1 MKHSIFISYRRDDAE
16 GEAGRLYDDLVRAF
30 SEDSVF
36 MDVAGIAPGLD
47 FRKAI
52 DDNVSGCGVFL
63 AIIGAQWATITGADG
78 QRRLDSAD
86 DFVRLE
92 VASAL
97 NRNIAVIPVLVH
109 EARMPHPDQLPDNIK
124 DLAYRNSVEISHAR
138 WNSDVQLLV
147 KALEQYM
154 ETPHA
159 TQNEPVHATVPVQLP
174 PPVSP
179 PTPTEA
185 KKSNLPLMASAV
197 AAGVAVLA
205 AVLWFVVPHRASSAA
220 PSAAALAP
228 ASATPKQAASV
239 STPVQEAVSPS
250 AALAGMWR
258 SNRAKQGGDVPVKL
272 RITGSDPNYRVEVL
286 GACPQGECSWGAQP
300 MIFSAGLAKATWSP
314 RVAPAD
320 VTKSRVATITLRP
333 AGALLNMEIQNS
345 FILADGTQKHNR
357 TDFDFS
363 REP

>member
-1 MKHSIFISYRRDDAE
+1 
-16 GEAGRLYDDLVRAF
+16 
-30 SEDSVF
+30 

-109 EARMPHPDQLPDNIK
+109 EARMPHPEQLPDNIK

-147 KALEQYM
+147 KALGQYVL
-154 ETPHA
+154 TTSA

-174 PPVSP
+174 PPVS
-179 PTPTEA
+179 TPAVPAT
-185 KKSNLPLMASAV
+185 KKSNLPLMVGGGV
-197 AAGVAVLA
+197 AAAVVLGVLGFLFLHKSPA
-205 AVLWFVVPHRASSAA
+205 PASTPSSTPATA
-220 PSAAALAP
+220 DAGTGSAAAVAPP
-228 ASATPKQAASV
+228 ASAPPSSGSV
-239 STPVQEAVSPS
+239 PS
-250 AALAGMWR
+250 LAGSWR
-258 SNRAKQGGDVPVKL
+258 TTRAGKGGDAVVEL
-272 RITGSDPNYRVEVL
+272 HITGTAPNYTVEAI
-286 GACPQGECSWGAQP
+286 GNCPQGECSWGTQP
-300 MIFSAGLAKATWSP
+300 LDFTGGQGSATWAP
-314 RVAPAD
+314 RAKPAD
-320 VTKSRVATITLRP
+320 IQTKRISLITLRQDGENLDMEMQNRWTTP
-333 AGALLNMEIQNS
+333 AGQAMRNELNIVFARAQ
-345 FILADGTQKHNR
+345 
-357 TDFDFS
+357 
-363 REP
+363 